1 MIKDNKLTY
10 DFEKIDKYEDITCKK
25 FQFLLKRI
33 MDIILSIIGIVI
45 LLPIYILISIAIKLD
60 SKGPVL
66 FKQSRVGKDS
76 KNFKIFKFRTM
87 KQNAHREQKLEIGN
101 IHEFVFQSGEDP
113 RITKVGKFLR
123 KTSLDEIPQLF
134 NVLIG
139 NMSLVGPRPE
149 IPEVVEHYPE
159 EYKQRLLVLQGI
171 TGLAQIS
178 GRGEIELGKTIYYDL
193 KYIKNF
199 SVLHD
204 IKILFNTIFS
214 VLRKEGAR

>member
-1 MIKDNKLTY
+1 MIKDNKVTY
-10 DFEKIDKYEDITCKK
+10 DFEKIDEYEDIKRK
-25 FQFLLKRI
+25 GFQFFLKRI
-33 MDIILSIIGIVI
+33 MDITLSIIGIVI
-45 LLPIYILISIAIKLD
+45 LLPVFALISIAIKLD
-60 SKGPVL
+60 SKGPVI
-66 FKQSRVGKDS
+66 FKQSRVGKNN

-87 KQNAHREQKLEIGN
+87 RQNAHKEQKLEIEN

-149 IPEVVEHYPE
+149 ITEVVEHYPQ
-159 EYKQRLLVLQGI
+159 EYKQRLLVLPGI

-199 SVLHD
+199 SVFYD

>member
-87 KQNAHREQKLEIGN
+87 KQNAHREQKLEIGIYMN
-101 IHEFVFQSGEDP
+101 LFF
-113 RITKVGKFLR
+113 KV
-123 KTSLDEIPQLF
+123 E
-134 NVLIG
+134 
-139 NMSLVGPRPE
+139 
-149 IPEVVEHYPE
+149 
-159 EYKQRLLVLQGI
+159 
-171 TGLAQIS
+171 
-178 GRGEIELGKTIYYDL
+178 
-193 KYIKNF
+193 
-199 SVLHD
+199 
-204 IKILFNTIFS
+204 KIL
-214 VLRKEGAR
+214 E